1 MSTITVPGPIT
12 NNLRQGL
19 TLRMG
24 DAAQALEQASLVDR
38 RKRAHEMFA
47 EHFEQIDAIRD
58 LFDALGWEHVELDPS
73 EIEGVEIDLDE
84 YREALEAGL
93 DEATMMLRAFT
104 EEGSR
109 DQRQQAVSDL
119 AEVECFAVLLATIH

>member
-1 MSTITVPGPIT
+1 
-12 NNLRQGL
+12 
-19 TLRMG
+19 MG

-38 RKRAHEMFA
+38 RKRAYEMFA
-47 EHFEQIDAIRD
+47 EHFEQIDAVRE
-58 LFDALGWEHVELDPS
+58 LFDALGWEHIELNPP

-104 EEGSR
+104 EEGRAISR
-109 DQRQQAVSDL
+109 RFSNGANRSQCEPLCAGSGRVGVSRVGAL
-119 AEVECFAVLLATIH
+119 IG